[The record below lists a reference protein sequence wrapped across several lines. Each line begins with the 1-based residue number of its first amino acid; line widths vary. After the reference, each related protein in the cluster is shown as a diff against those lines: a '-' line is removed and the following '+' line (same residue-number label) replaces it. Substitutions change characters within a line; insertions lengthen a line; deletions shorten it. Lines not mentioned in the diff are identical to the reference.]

1 MNFTTSGSA
10 KPALER
16 DHLKA
21 AQELAQHLRDRPE
34 DLALGGAQLAERFQL
49 PRPFVDQVIQQVSQR
64 RRQNNAAVLSRP
76 IDIDQPIRSAF
87 VRVFCWFKEF
97 IKKLT
102 DSPSRFVGI
111 TTGATMA
118 VVVVGVVVATRFS
131 PLAELQGT
139 SLAQARSLVEAAQ
152 LGGNPGALEAAK
164 ESLTKLED
172 LQSARDRVILNL
184 NIFLF
189 AVLLGHLVAYYRHAL
204 ARNALVGT
212 GIVAAIFITGTSL
225 VVLLTPSAREE
236 PLLARL
242 VMSLVG
248 GMMLSMLYCTLG
260 VLAAVAGGYARI
272 RREDRQMR
280 ALTRQQL
287 LERLFEIQA
296 KMEAGAATPSTT
308 SKFWETAWVRQAQ
321 KRIYA
326 LAGAASLAFSAI
338 STLVS
343 IAIWNTYQIRSVTE
357 FERMPLVYVVSMA
370 ALSLIQFAM
379 LISVGFLARR
389 PMRAILVGLVSY
401 GASYLPTLIAY
412 RGLGHTQFAEYMQPQ
427 YMIQGGVFTLVMM
440 LVGSFGAVVE
450 ERAERSRKLHESD
463 PATLLAEMLQIQ
475 WRLAVKPSRV
485 CVMVVDA
492 VKSSLMKASSDPLVV
507 EWSFREYQK
516 WIEEIVTPLGGR
528 VYKTMGD
535 GAVVQFENCYSAFR
549 AAQRLQTQVDSLNR
563 DRNRL
568 KMPFRLR
575 IGLHIG
581 HVEGDLETVEFTEVI
596 DIAAHV
602 EKIAPIGSI
611 AMTELVAQDLTDE
624 QLVPLKDPVDGH
636 SVYVAVQSRVDA

>member
-1 MNFTTSGSA
+1 MNLTTSGSA

-21 AQELAQHLRDRPE
+21 AQDLAQHLRDHPE
-34 DLALGGAQLAERFQL
+34 DLTLGGAKLAEKFQL
-49 PRPFVDQVIQQVSQR
+49 PRTFVDQVIQQVSQR
-64 RRQNNAAVLSRP
+64 RRQTNAAVLSRP
-76 IDIDQPIRSAF
+76 IDIDEPIRSAF
-87 VRVFCWFKEF
+87 VRVFCWLKEF

-102 DSPSRFVGI
+102 DSPSRFVAI

-164 ESLTKLED
+164 ESLTKLEA
-172 LQSARDRVILNL
+172 LQSARDQVILNL

-189 AVLLGHLVAYYRHAL
+189 TVLLLHLVAYYRHAL

-212 GIVAAIFITGTSL
+212 GIVGAIFIAGTSL

-236 PLLARL
+236 SLLSRL
-242 VMSLVG
+242 VMSAVG
-248 GMMLSMLYCTLG
+248 GTMLSMLYCTLG
-260 VLAAVAGGYARI
+260 VLAAVAGGYMRV

-280 ALTRQQL
+280 SLTRQQL

-296 KMEAGAATPSTT
+296 KMEAGAAAPSTT
-308 SKFWETAWVRQAQ
+308 SKFWETGWVRQAQ
-321 KRIYA
+321 RRIYA
-326 LAGAASLAFSAI
+326 LAAAASLAFSAI

-343 IAIWNTYQIRSVTE
+343 IAIWNTYQIRTATT
-357 FERMPLVYVVSMA
+357 FDQMPLVYVVSMA

-379 LISVGFLARR
+379 LISLGFLARR
-389 PMRAILVGLVSY
+389 PMRALLVGVVSF
-401 GASYLPTLIAY
+401 ASGSVPTLFAY
-412 RGLGHTQFAEYMQPQ
+412 QVLGHVQFAEYLQPTF
-427 YMIQGGVFTLVMM
+427 IAQGGVFTLVMM

-475 WRLAVKPSRV
+475 WRLAMKPTRV

-492 VKSSLMKASSDPLVV
+492 VKSSLMKASADPFVV

-516 WIEEIVTPLGGR
+516 WIEEIVTPFGGR

-535 GAVVQFENCYSAFR
+535 GAVVQFENCVSAFR
-549 AAQRLQTQVDSLNR
+549 AAQRLQTQVDSLNKE
-563 DRNRL
+563 RNRL

-581 HVEGDLETVEFTEVI
+581 YVEGDLETVEFTEVI

-636 SVYVAVQSRVDA
+636 SVYVAIQSRVDA